1 MREASGPARGAQGW
15 RRRVARP
22 APAPTP
28 RAGSGQ
34 RRPPWRTSS
43 SPGRK
48 LVRHRGS
55 FLEGPTGLGP
65 RAPGEPV
72 RRRARSPRRGARQAH
87 GRARLSFEK
96 EGRAFTRL
104 ARRGRSKA
112 RARASSVSFGQAPA
126 GMAAAS
132 AVEPAPRQQLRAR
145 RSSPLRGP
153 ITRPYLRSGLSS
165 RRLHLVVFLVRAPA
179 PGARTH
185 RRQAARRA
193 RPQAPAHSLKR
204 CAAFSRFARGV

>member
-96 EGRAFTRL
+96 EGRVFTRL
-104 ARRGRSKA
+104 ARRLRSKA
-112 RARASSVSFGQAPA
+112 RARASSASFGQAPA
-126 GMAAAS
+126 GVAVAS
-132 AVEPAPRQQLRAR
+132 AVEPAPRRPLRAR
-145 RSSPLRGP
+145 RSSPLRDGLGGAAGP
-153 ITRPYLRSGLSS
+153 DNAPLFTVGPVRTPLAFDELPCAGSCARSPHPSPASG
-165 RRLHLVVFLVRAPA
+165 A
-179 PGARTH
+179 PGPTASSG
-185 RRQAARRA
+185 A
-193 RPQAPAHSLKR
+193 
-204 CAAFSRFARGV
+204 